1 MTNRTQE
8 TSPQGYARVAGFLY
22 LIIFCLGIFGEL
34 FVRQSLIVPGDAAT
48 TVDNII
54 DSESL
59 FRLTLVTGLIRNTC
73 LILLPLVLYKLLKPI
88 NKTIALVMVILALV
102 SVGIAMVNMI
112 NDYAVLLL
120 LSGADY
126 LTTFGVDQL
135 PAQVMFFLDLQTYG
149 AFIPQ
154 FLSLWLILVGYL
166 VFKSRFLP
174 RILGILLIIG
184 GLGFVIDSITFVLF
198 PNFDVTI
205 SLFTFFGEMIFA
217 LWLLIKGVNVEEWE
231 KRALESS

>member
-8 TSPQGYARVAGFLY
+8 TSPQVYARVAGFLY

-48 TVDNII
+48 TVDNIM

-73 LILLPLVLYKLLKPI
+73 LILLPLVLYKILKPI
-88 NKTIALVMVILALV
+88 NKAIALVMVILALV

-112 NDYAVLLL
+112 KDYAVLLL
-120 LSGADY
+120 LSDADY
-126 LTTFGVDQL
+126 LTAFGVDQL
-135 PAQVMFFLDLQTYG
+135 HAQVMFFLDLQTYG

-166 VFKSRFLP
+166 VFKSSFLP

-231 KRALESS
+231 ERALESS

>member
-8 TSPQGYARVAGFLY
+8 TSPQVYARVAGFLY

-48 TVDNII
+48 TVDNIMA
-54 DSESL
+54 SESL

-73 LILLPLVLYKLLKPI
+73 LILLPLALYKLLKPI

-102 SVGIAMVNMI
+102 SVGIAMVNMT

-126 LTTFGVDQL
+126 LTAFGVDQL
-135 PAQVMFFLDLQTYG
+135 HAQVMFFLDLQTYG

-166 VFKSRFLP
+166 VFKSSFLP

-205 SLFTFFGEMIFA
+205 SLFTFFGEIIFA

>member
-8 TSPQGYARVAGFLY
+8 TSPQVYARVAGFLY

-48 TVDNII
+48 TVDNIM

-126 LTTFGVDQL
+126 LTAFGVDQL
-135 PAQVMFFLDLQTYG
+135 HAQVMFFLDLQTYG

-166 VFKSRFLP
+166 VFKSSFLP

>member
-8 TSPQGYARVAGFLY
+8 TSPQVYARVVGFLY

-34 FVRQSLIVPGDAAT
+34 FVRQNLIVPGDAAT
-48 TVDNII
+48 TVNNIM

-59 FRLTLVTGLIRNTC
+59 FRLTLVIGLIRNTC

-126 LTTFGVDQL
+126 LTAFGVDQL
-135 PAQVMFFLDLQTYG
+135 HAQVMFFLDLQTYG

-166 VFKSRFLP
+166 VFKSSFLP

-231 KRALESS
+231 KRALESA

>member
-8 TSPQGYARVAGFLY
+8 TSPQVYARVAGFLY

-48 TVDNII
+48 TVDNIM

-59 FRLTLVTGLIRNTC
+59 FRLTLVTGLIRSTC
-73 LILLPLVLYKLLKPI
+73 LILLPLVLYKLLKPV
-88 NKTIALVMVILALV
+88 NKTNALVMVILALI
-102 SVGIAMVNMI
+102 SVGIEMVYMI

-126 LTTFGVDQL
+126 LTALEADQL
-135 PAQVMFFLDLQTYG
+135 HAQVMFFLDLQTYG

-166 VFKSRFLP
+166 VFKSGFLP
-174 RILGILLIIG
+174 RILGVLLIIG
-184 GLGFVIDSITFVLF
+184 CFGYLIDSFVFFLF

-205 SLFTFFGEMIFA
+205 GQFTFIGEV
-217 LWLLIKGVNVEEWE
+217 LLVLTDSGLHHIEPWSVTPLLNQ
-231 KRALESS
+231 A